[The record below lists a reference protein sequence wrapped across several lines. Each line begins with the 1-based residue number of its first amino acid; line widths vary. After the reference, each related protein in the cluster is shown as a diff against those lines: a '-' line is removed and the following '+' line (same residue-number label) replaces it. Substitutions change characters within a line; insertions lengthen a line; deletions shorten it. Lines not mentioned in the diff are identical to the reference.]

1 VFIFLFI
8 CLFEIKKKLT
18 LLLVEF
24 LFILAN
30 QYNKGSVVIGEELID
45 PNKLQVKLV
54 PDEDIVDQM
63 GEFIMILS

>member
-1 VFIFLFI
+1 MFIFLFI